1 MENISFVKN
10 ESESERESE
19 SESESCDLI
28 FRIHEMVMMMKLS
41 SIPFWQLSPISFDH
55 HHPFLLIIKR
65 IIITLSPYMEWWWLI
80 LYSVPGALRPKRL
93 IFFKQ
98 QSGRFVGFAEQGEW
112 TRWMMMVIYPWWWSW
127 WSGFVSARHFKKPQ
141 LAVKWANGGHP
152 TSELQF
158 FVSIQI
164 TEKNYIENFIVL
176 SHRSILLTYS
186 LLYLHSVLSQLFTH
200 AGTLQII

>member
-1 MENISFVKN
+1 
-10 ESESERESE
+10 
-19 SESESCDLI
+19 
-28 FRIHEMVMMMKLS
+28 MKLS
-41 SIPFWQLSPISFDH
+41 SIPFWQLSPISFV
-55 HHPFLLIIKR
+55 FKR
-65 IIITLSPYMEWWWLI
+65 IIITLFT
-80 LYSVPGALRPKRL
+80 LYGMMMIDLVQCSRCFAPKKADLFQTAKWTVR
-93 IFFKQ
+93 
-98 QSGRFVGFAEQGEW
+98 GFYW

-127 WSGFVSARHFKKPQ
+127 WSGFVSARHSKKPQ

-152 TSELQF
+152 TSELQL

-200 AGTLQII
+200 AGTLHII

>member
-1 MENISFVKN
+1 MNLRCDTAVLWRKWNVWQNVGSQQFFLHWGARVVIFQLALETNFRTRPEIASYLV
-10 ESESERESE
+10 REWE
-19 SESESCDLI
+19 WDLWPNLQNS
-28 FRIHEMVMMMKLS
+28 RDGDDDE
-41 SIPFWQLSPISFDH
+41 
-55 HHPFLLIIKR
+55 
-65 IIITLSPYMEWWWLI
+65 
-80 LYSVPGALRPKRL
+80 
-93 IFFKQ
+93 
-98 QSGRFVGFAEQGEW
+98 

-164 TEKNYIENFIVL
+164 TEKNYIENFFVL

-186 LLYLHSVLSQLFTH
+186 LLYLHSVLSRLFTH
-200 AGTLQII
+200 AGTLHII